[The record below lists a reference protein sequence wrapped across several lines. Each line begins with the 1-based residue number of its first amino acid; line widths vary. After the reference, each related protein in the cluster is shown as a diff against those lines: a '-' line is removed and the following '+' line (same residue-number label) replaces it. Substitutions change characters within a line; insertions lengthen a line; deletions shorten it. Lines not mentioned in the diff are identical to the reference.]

1 MRRRDFLGLLGG
13 AAAAWPLAAR
23 GQRRERVARIGF
35 LGNAVRK
42 PYLDEFLAGL
52 RDLGWVEGANL
63 HVEYRIS
70 DGDQSRLPGFAA
82 ELTALDVDV
91 IVTSGAAIYA
101 ARATATIPIV
111 VIAAPDLVAMGLAA
125 SLAHPGG
132 NITGLTT
139 FLPQLIGKQ
148 LEILH
153 AVAPSLT
160 RAGFVMYRGSPINAE
175 LLHAASV
182 AAEALGVQ
190 LRPIEIGGVG
200 EFESAFPPAAP
211 ETIGGFVTTNDPFFG
226 FNAAAV
232 AAIAEKRRLIWIAPG
247 AAAQGALIGYG
258 VDYAAMYRHAAV
270 FIDKILKGAKPGDIP
285 IERPTKFRTVVNLK
299 TAKALGVEIPPLLL
313 AGADEVI
320 E

>member
-1 MRRRDFLGLLGG
+1 
-13 AAAAWPLAAR
+13 
-23 GQRRERVARIGF
+23 VARIGF
-35 LGNAVRK
+35 LGNAVVKQR
-42 PYLDEFLAGL
+42 LDEFLAGL

-63 HVEYRIS
+63 HVEYRLS
-70 DGDQSRLPGFAA
+70 DGDQSRLPAFAA
-82 ELTALDVDV
+82 ELVALGVDV

-111 VIAAPDLVAMGLAA
+111 VIAAPDLVAMSLAA
-125 SLAHPGG
+125 SLAHPGR
-132 NITGLTT
+132 NVTGLTT

-190 LRPIEIGGVG
+190 LRPIEIGGAG
-200 EFESAFPPAAP
+200 EFESALPPAAA

-232 AAIAEKRRLIWIAPG
+232 AAIAEKRRLIWIAPS
-247 AAAQGALIGYG
+247 AAQGALIGYG

-285 IERPTKFRTVVNLK
+285 IELPTKFRTVVNLK
-299 TAKALGVEIPPLLL
+299 TAKAIGIEIPPMLL
-313 AGADEVI
+313 ALADEVI